1 MRPSRELASLLAA
14 VGMCGA
20 CSDPDACTAE
30 ARLAIEVE
38 PHDAISDEFIAVAA
52 RGLVR
57 EGTYEDSLRVVR
69 SFVGSDPALPVP
81 LGAAEDTGEGRSFRR
96 PKARRA
102 AGIAVQTGAREAK
115 RAPA

>member
-1 MRPSRELASLLAA
+1 MKPSRELASLPAA

-38 PHDAISDEFIAVAA
+38 PHDAISDEFIAVAS

-57 EGTYEDSLRVVR
+57 EDTYEDSLRVVR
-69 SFVGSDPALPVP
+69 YVGSDPALPVP

-102 AGIAVQTGAREAK
+102 AGIAVQTGAREAQ